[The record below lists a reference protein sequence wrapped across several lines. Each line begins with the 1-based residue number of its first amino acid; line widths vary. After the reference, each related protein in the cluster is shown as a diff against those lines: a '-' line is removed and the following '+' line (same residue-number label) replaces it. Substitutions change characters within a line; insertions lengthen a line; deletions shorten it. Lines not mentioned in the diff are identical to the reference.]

1 MAEGGIR
8 THLVGTA
15 VFKFGRRS
23 VALCWH
29 VQLVRISSRFGRA
42 TVQSVHRV
50 SPNLGPRRT
59 SITVLLG
66 ILGTVVAA
74 LLRANI
80 RVWTALA
87 LGLFVIGLSAA
98 LIACAQPCGSG
109 RDLAIGHALLVGDA
123 VDDDGRPAVFL
134 TIKRS
139 WPGAVLVR

>member
-1 MAEGGIR
+1 M
-8 THLVGTA
+8 
-15 VFKFGRRS
+15 
-23 VALCWH
+23 
-29 VQLVRISSRFGRA
+29 
-42 TVQSVHRV
+42 
-50 SPNLGPRRT
+50 GPRRT

-74 LLRANI
+74 LLRANT

-98 LIACAQPCGSG
+98 LIAFAQPCGSG
-109 RDLAIGHALLVGDA
+109 RDIAIGHALLVGDA